1 MRLSKLVTLLL
12 AGFLTF
18 GSLNSVAAATKN
30 AKRVDKITSSKTLK
44 TLPKKSVTNKNV
56 KQGYYQSGEAS
67 YYADM
72 FNGRRTANGEIFS
85 NEKMTAAHRSL
96 PFGTLVRVKNMR
108 NGRTAIVRINDRGP
122 YAETHKRVIDLSKT
136 AARKLGIYK
145 TGVADVKLAILSKD
159 KRSDD
164 VIEEDI

>member
-1 MRLSKLVTLLL
+1 MRLNKLVTLLL

-18 GSLNSVAAATKN
+18 GSLNSVAATQN
-30 AKRVDKITSSKTLK
+30 AKKVDKITSSKTLK
-44 TLPKKSVTNKNV
+44 ELPKKSVTNKNV
-56 KQGYYQSGEAS
+56 RHGHYQSGEAS

-85 NEKMTAAHRSL
+85 NDKMTAAHRSL
-96 PFGTLVRVKNMR
+96 PFGTLVKVKNMR

-145 TGVADVKLAILSKD
+145 TGVANVKLAILSKD
-159 KRSDD
+159 KRSDY
-164 VIEEDI
+164 VVEEDI